1 MRSAAAAQTRRAMF
15 LAVGFVVAL
24 GAGAV
29 RGAAA
34 ESPDAARY
42 ASERGLPSIRTFPPR
57 SYGAANQVWRGV
69 IARDGTAY
77 FGNHGHVLEFDGLA
91 WAKIPVPDGLHIR
104 ALAIDAAD
112 TVWVGG
118 VNELGRIVRDGTGRR
133 TYESLRALVPADL
146 GDLKDIWCAFATPDG
161 IWFQSNQ
168 AALRWRDGRFEVW
181 PIRERA
187 ITLSFWLGDHLLL
200 AKTDGWFR
208 PGPAGTWEPVGDPA
222 AKLGDYLPH
231 FAVPHPAGG
240 WLLGIEG
247 PKGDVLGLA
256 RWDGRKLTFEPHP
269 LDEYF
274 RQRRFYS
281 GLRLA
286 DGRYV
291 VTTLQG
297 GAVILGPRLEPET
310 WLSEASGLPSNAV
323 IGAAEDAHGA
333 VWLSTEFGVARV
345 FVHPAYTWFSAPNGL
360 TRGNSHPTLR
370 WQGRM
375 LIGGTAGVLQLEGPE
390 RQPGNA
396 RAVPWPQFSEKVNT
410 FALVDNDLM
419 VGGLGGLWHARGQ
432 ATTLVHSLSNIFQ
445 ILQSRRNRDRV
456 FAASLNGLGLFR
468 RRADGWEFERLL
480 PELRSRSL
488 FEEADGTLWV
498 GTQGRGAVR
507 VRFSAADPAA
517 DPVTDRFGPD
527 QGLPSAGGPI
537 HLVSAAGQPLFLSPR
552 GLYRFRA
559 ETGRFVPE
567 TAFGANLADGT
578 TCVETAVE
586 DARGGLWMILRPAG
600 AVDPN
605 QVKQLGRFAD
615 GKWHQLALPDLERID
630 GFGSLHL
637 ETVAGRDLLWIN
649 GQSSIL
655 RIDLTTHAQV
665 GDHPVGPTVLRGPVL
680 AGGRP
685 LPAGGELRIQASD
698 TSLRFG
704 FGTPGLAGE
713 SDARHETRLRGF
725 GDGAAELGPA
735 GTRTFTHLQAGR
747 YVFEVRGR
755 SADGRWS
762 DPALLPFEVM
772 APWWQAPWAWALGLC
787 GLAAGTWG
795 FVRHRTRVLERER
808 TRLESVVSART
819 AELAQKNREL
829 ERLNR
834 AEQDEK
840 LAARL
845 AEEKARLE
853 LLRYQLNPHFLF
865 NSLNSIRALVF
876 ANPDAAGEMVT
887 RLAEF
892 CRWTLSRGSDET
904 TTVAD
909 EAEMARTYL
918 EIEKVRWQEALLT
931 AVQVDPAVGG
941 ERLPQFLLLP
951 LIENAIK
958 YGGRTSPATL
968 EVRVTL
974 GLEGDRLRCEVANT
988 GSWVEAADTPSE
1000 TSTHIGLDNLRQR
1013 LRRHYGS
1020 DWELAALRES
1030 GWVRMI
1036 LRFPRGLAAQ
1046 EPVRASR
1053 HPFPRG

>member
-1 MRSAAAAQTRRAMF
+1 MRFFVAAFLFARLRR
-15 LAVGFVVAL
+15 LAVLAAL
-24 GAGAV
+24 LGGG
-29 RGAAA
+29 GAAA
-34 ESPDAARY
+34 GAAE
-42 ASERGLPSIRTFPPR
+42 AVLQATERGVPSIRNFPPR
-57 SYGAANQVWRGV
+57 TYASANQVWRSV
-69 IARDGTAY
+69 IARDGTVF
-77 FGNHGHVLEFDGLA
+77 FGSNGSVLQFDGLT
-91 WAKIPVPDGLHIR
+91 WTKIPVPNGLHVR

-118 VNELGRIVRDGTGRR
+118 VNELGRLVRNASGRR
-133 TYESLRALVPADL
+133 VYESLRDRVPAEL

-161 IWFQSNQ
+161 VWFQSNQ
-168 AALRWRDGRFEVW
+168 AALRWREGRFEVW
-181 PIRERA
+181 PIRERS
-187 ITLSFWLGDHLLL
+187 ITLSFWLGDHLLV

-208 PGPAGTWEPVGDPA
+208 PGPAGTWEPLGDPA

-240 WLLGIEG
+240 WLMGIEG
-247 PKGDVLGLA
+247 PKGEVLGLA
-256 RWDGRKLTFEPHP
+256 RWDGRRLTFEPHP
-269 LDEYF
+269 LDDHF
-274 RQRRFYS
+274 KARRFYS
-281 GLRLA
+281 ANRLA

-297 GAVILGPRLEPET
+297 GAVILGPGLEPET
-310 WLSEASGLPSNAV
+310 WLNDAAGLPSNAV
-323 IGAAEDAHGA
+323 IAASEDTHGA
-333 VWLSTEFGVARV
+333 LWLSTEFGISRV
-345 FVHPAYTWFSAPNGL
+345 FAHPAYTWFSSLNGL
-360 TRGNSHPTLR
+360 SRGSAHPTQR

-375 LIGGTAGVLQLEGPE
+375 LVGSSNGVLQLEGPE

-396 RAVPWPQFSEKVNT
+396 RAVPWPNFTEKIST

-419 VGGLGGLWHARGQ
+419 IGGLGGLWLARGG
-432 ATTLVHSLSNIFQ
+432 TTVQVHRLSNIFQ
-445 ILQSRRNRDRV
+445 IHQSRRNRDRV
-456 FAASLNGLGLFR
+456 YAASLNGLGLYR
-468 RRADGWEFERLL
+468 RDNDRWVFDRTLS
-480 PELRSRSL
+480 ELRSKSL
-488 FEEADGTLWV
+488 YEEADGTLWI
-498 GTQGRGAVR
+498 GTEGRGAIR
-507 VRFSAADPAA
+507 VRFPADPAA
-517 DPVTDRFGPD
+517 APETEQFGPAE
-527 QGLPSAGGPI
+527 GLPAAGGPVKI
-537 HLVSAAGQPLFLSPR
+537 VSAAGQPLFLSPA
-552 GLYRFRA
+552 GLYRFHAA
-559 ETGRFVPE
+559 ERRFAPE
-567 TAFGANLADGT
+567 PAFGAALADGT

-600 AVDPN
+600 PPDPSA
-605 QVKQLGRFAD
+605 VKQLGRSAE

-630 GFGSLHL
+630 GISTLHL

-655 RIDLTTHAQV
+655 RIDLSLHAQV
-665 GDHPVGPTVLRGPVL
+665 GDHAVGRTVLEGVAL
-680 AGGRP
+680 ADGRV
-685 LPAGGELRIQASD
+685 LPADGPLRIQAAD
-698 TSLRFG
+698 TTLRFR

-713 SDARHETRLRGF
+713 NDVRHESRLRGF
-725 GDGAAELGPA
+725 GDGAPELSPA
-735 GTRTFTHLQAGR
+735 GTRTFTRLPAGH

-762 DPALLPFEVM
+762 EPATAAFEVL
-772 APWWQAPWAWALGLC
+772 APWWQASWVWFAGFC
-787 GLAAGTWG
+787 GLAAGTYG

-808 TRLESVVSART
+808 ARLETVVAART

-865 NSLNSIRALVF
+865 NSLNSIRALVY

-904 TTVAD
+904 TTVAE

-931 AVQVDPAVGG
+931 SVAVDPAVGG

-968 EVRVTL
+968 EVRVEL
-974 GLEGDRLRCEVANT
+974 GVEGGRLRCSVANT
-988 GSWVEAADTPSE
+988 GTWVEATAVPSE
-1000 TSTHIGLDNLRQR
+1000 TSTHIGLENLRQR
-1013 LRRHYGS
+1013 LRRHYGA
-1020 DWELAALRES
+1020 DWDLATERSA
-1030 GWVRMI
+1030 GWVRMV
-1036 LRFPRGLAAQ
+1036 LRFPRGLGPPGAAG
-1046 EPVRASR
+1046 RSSR
-1053 HPFPRG
+1053 HPFPRA